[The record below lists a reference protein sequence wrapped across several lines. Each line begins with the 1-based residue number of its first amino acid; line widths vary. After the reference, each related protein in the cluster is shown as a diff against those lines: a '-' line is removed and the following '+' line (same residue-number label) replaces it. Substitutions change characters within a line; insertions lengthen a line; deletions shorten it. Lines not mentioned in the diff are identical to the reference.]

1 VLSPYRRVLSLPGA
15 LAFSLTGLVA
25 QLPISMVSLGIVMLI
40 SLTGGSYGYAG
51 TVSAANVLAAA
62 ACGPWQGR
70 LADRFGQHRV
80 LPVSVTAFGVAIA
93 GLIAAVELGAPTPVP
108 HILSALAG
116 AVLPPIGSCVRAR
129 WAHLLTG
136 TPDLQTAYAL
146 EAVVDEAVFMSG
158 PIIVTLLATAVDPLA
173 GLGSAALFGVLGTYA
188 FAAQRRTEPPVL
200 TSKGHRNVTP
210 PIGWQILLPVCVA
223 AICLGTL
230 FGSNEVV
237 TFAFARSHGHA
248 GATGVLL
255 AVWALGSL
263 LAGLITGMVKWKAT
277 PVQRF
282 RWGMIGMAMVM
293 LPLVVADNL
302 VVLGLLLFLAGFAI
316 SPTLVASVSYV
327 ESMVPAARLTESIS
341 WVTTGLAVGIAPG
354 AAIAGHVI
362 DSFGAAAGFWVPA
375 LAGVTG
381 AVVAFGTCLTAPP
394 NGRTGLAL
402 SARKP
407 PAS

>member
-1 VLSPYRRVLSLPGA
+1 MLSPYRRVLSLPGA

-62 ACGPWQGR
+62 ACSPLLGR
-70 LADRFGQHRV
+70 LADRLGQHRV
-80 LPVSVTAFGVAIA
+80 LPVTVSAFGIAIA
-93 GLIAAVELGAPTPVP
+93 GLITAVELGAPTPVP

-136 TPDLQTAYAL
+136 TPELQTAYAL
-146 EAVVDEAVFMSG
+146 EAVVDEAVFMTG

-173 GLGSAALFGVLGTYA
+173 GLGSAALFGMLGTYA

-200 TSKGHRNVTP
+200 TNSTGQRNVAP
-210 PIGWQILLPVCVA
+210 PIGWQILLPVCLA
-223 AICLGTL
+223 AVCLGTL

-248 GATGVLL
+248 SATGLLL
-255 AVWALGSL
+255 AIWALGSL
-263 LAGLITGMVKWKAT
+263 LAGLITGMVNWKAT

-282 RWGMIGMAMVM
+282 RRGMIAMAMVM

-381 AVVAFGTCLTAPP
+381 AVVAFGTCLSAPS
-394 NGRTGLAL
+394 GRTGLAL

>member
-15 LAFSLTGLVA
+15 LAFSVTGLVA
-25 QLPISMVSLGIVMLI
+25 RLPISMVSLGVVMLI

-62 ACGPWQGR
+62 AFSPWQGR

-80 LPVSVTAFGVAIA
+80 LPVSITVFGVAIA
-93 GLIAAVELGAPTPVP
+93 ALIAAVELGAATPVP
-108 HILSALAG
+108 HILSAVAG
-116 AVLPPIGSCVRAR
+116 AALPQIGSCVRAR
-129 WAHLLTG
+129 WANLLTG
-136 TPDLQTAYAL
+136 TPELQTAYAL
-146 EAVVDEAVFMSG
+146 EAVVDEAVFMTG
-158 PIIVTLLATAVDPLA
+158 PVIVTLLATAVDPLA
-173 GLGSAALFGVLGTYA
+173 GLGSAAVFGMLGTYA

-200 TSKGHRNVTP
+200 TNSAGVRPDV
-210 PIGWQILLPVCVA
+210 PIGWQILLPVCLA

-248 GATGVLL
+248 GATGLLL
-255 AVWALGSL
+255 AIWALGSL
-263 LAGLITGMVKWKAT
+263 LAGLLTGVVHWKAS

-282 RWGMIGMAMVM
+282 RRGMIGLAVVM
-293 LPLVVADNL
+293 LPLVLADNL

-316 SPTLVASVSYV
+316 SPTLVASVSYI
-327 ESMVPAARLTESIS
+327 ESVVPAARLTESIS
-341 WVTTGLAVGIAPG
+341 WLTTGLAVGIAPG
-354 AAIAGHVI
+354 AAIAGRVI
-362 DSFGAAAGFWVPA
+362 DSFGASAGFWVPA

-381 AVVAFGTCLTAPP
+381 AVVAFGTCLSAPS
-394 NGRTGLAL
+394 GRTGLEL
-402 SARKP
+402 SARRP

>member
-25 QLPISMVSLGIVMLI
+25 RLPISMVSLGIVMLI
-40 SLTGGSYGYAG
+40 SLTGQSYGYAG

-62 ACGPWQGR
+62 AFSPWQGR

-80 LPVSVTAFGVAIA
+80 LPVSITVFGGAVT
-93 GLIAAVELGAPTPVP
+93 GLIAAVELGAATPAP
-108 HILSALAG
+108 HILSAVAG
-116 AVLPPIGSCVRAR
+116 AAHPQIGSCVRAR
-129 WAHLLTG
+129 WANMLSG
-136 TPDLQTAYAL
+136 TPQLQTAYAL
-146 EAVVDEAVFMSG
+146 EAVVDETVFMTG

-173 GLGSAALFGVLGTYA
+173 GLGSAALLGMSGTYA
-188 FAAQRRTEPPVL
+188 FAAQRRTEPPVI
-200 TSKGHRNVTP
+200 TNSAGDRP
-210 PIGWQILLPVCVA
+210 DIPIGWQTLLPVCLA

-237 TFAFARSHGHA
+237 TFAFARSHGRA
-248 GATGVLL
+248 GATGLLL
-255 AVWALGSL
+255 AIWALGSL
-263 LAGLITGMVKWKAT
+263 LAGLLTGIVQWKAS

-282 RWGMIGMAMVM
+282 RRGMIGLAVVM
-293 LPLVVADNL
+293 LPLMAAGNL
-302 VVLGLLLFLAGFAI
+302 VVLGLMLFVAGFAI

-341 WVTTGLAVGIAPG
+341 WLTTGLAVGIAPG
-354 AAIAGHVI
+354 AAIAGRVI
-362 DSFGAAAGFWVPA
+362 DSFGASAGFWVPA

-381 AVVAFGTCLTAPP
+381 AVVAFGTCLSAPS
-394 NGRTGLAL
+394 GQTGLEL

-407 PAS
+407 RAS

>member
-25 QLPISMVSLGIVMLI
+25 RLPISMVSLGIVMLI
-40 SLTGGSYGYAG
+40 SLTGRSYGYAG

-62 ACGPWQGR
+62 AFSPWQGR

-80 LPVSVTAFGVAIA
+80 LPVSISVFGVAISA
-93 GLIAAVELGAPTPVP
+93 LIAAVELGAATPVP
-108 HILSALAG
+108 HILAAVAG
-116 AVLPPIGSCVRAR
+116 AALPQIGACVRAR

-136 TPDLQTAYAL
+136 TAQLQTAYAL
-146 EAVVDEAVFMSG
+146 EAVVDETVFMTG

-173 GLGSAALFGVLGTYA
+173 GLASAALFGMFGTYA
-188 FAAQRRTEPPVL
+188 FAAQRSTEPPVL
-200 TSKGHRNVTP
+200 TDSAGDRP
-210 PIGWQILLPVCVA
+210 DIPIGWQTLLPVCLT

-237 TFAFARSHGHA
+237 TFAFARSHGQA
-248 GATGVLL
+248 GATGLLL
-255 AVWALGSL
+255 AIWALGSL
-263 LAGLITGMVKWKAT
+263 IAGLLTGMVDWKAT

-282 RWGMIGMAMVM
+282 RRGMIGLAVVM
-293 LPLVVADNL
+293 MPLLVAGNL

-327 ESMVPAARLTESIS
+327 ESVVPTARLTEGIS
-341 WVTTGLAVGIAPG
+341 WLTTGLAVGIAPG

-362 DSFGAAAGFWVPA
+362 DEFGAAAGFWVPA

-381 AVVAFGTCLTAPP
+381 AVVAFGTCLSAPSD
-394 NGRTGLAL
+394 RTRLKL
-402 SARKP
+402 SAREP
-407 PAS
+407 PSC